1 MGGLLQSGLLHPG
14 RVDKKRGSC
23 VVAHGC
29 DILCGRGLRRVHG
42 GVDVWIL
49 IALLSRASAV
59 PPEGWD
65 LVGLSNNIE
74 VARQSIQGSPL
85 FAFRGETV
93 TDIHISVLAG
103 LLIKDSLGT
112 EWVDLMSQSYMVER
126 VGPDTKIVRQ
136 VYDLP
141 WPVQDRDYVMRQ
153 DAAYDLDGK
162 VFTLHFQS
170 IDSGLEPV
178 NDCCVRAEAT
188 RTYWRLQQLPEVGFL
203 EPAEKLLD
211 LVTNQ
216 PLGLL
221 AVRLG
226 GRRGARRRDTAIL
239 LSDRRPGHQT
249 A

>member
-1 MGGLLQSGLLHPG
+1 
-14 RVDKKRGSC
+14 
-23 VVAHGC
+23 
-29 DILCGRGLRRVHG
+29 
-42 GVDVWIL
+42 VWFL

-188 RTYWRLQQLPEVGFL
+188 RTYWRLQQLPDGRTQVAVEVITDPRGSL
-203 EPAEKLLD
+203 PSWLINLIQQD
-211 LVTNQ
+211 WPSSTVT
-216 PLGLL
+216 GLL
-221 AVRLG
+221 TRAAEGGFAV
-226 GRRGARRRDTAIL
+226 DSKTA
-239 LSDRRPGHQT
+239 SW
-249 A
+249 